1 MPQAHALLFNC
12 MGFDL
17 LLAFVVGIRPP
28 FAFKKVSS
36 VLQRSVDNER
46 HRTMSVLETSVGS
59 LESCFTQSACI
70 VDAPEDRYFTFSHTL
85 FKNILALFFSG
96 HNRDVSLW
104 TAGSNGHLLWTGGYR
119 FLLAEKI
126 NIRNSAPSLHPSVR
140 NSKSGS
146 FTILFASYLGLVGD
160 AMQIQNYRSLRVSPW
175 FYTTVVFGFGLR
187 FVFLLLSVW
196 TYLYCFITLVLGC
209 CVANE
214 EIKRGR
220 TS

>member
-1 MPQAHALLFNC
+1 

-36 VLQRSVDNER
+36 VSQRSVDNER
-46 HRTMSVLETSVGS
+46 RSSIAHFHTMSIFETSVGS

-70 VDAPEDRYFTFSHTL
+70 IDAPEDRYFTSSHTL

-96 HNRDVSLW
+96 YNRDVSLW
-104 TAGSNGHLLWTGGYR
+104 TAGSNEHLLWTGGYG

-126 NIRNSAPSLHPSVR
+126 NIRNSAPSPHPSVR

-146 FTILFASYLGLVGD
+146 FTISFASYLGLVRD
-160 AMQIQNYRSLRVSPW
+160 AMQIQKYRSLRVSPW
-175 FYTTVVFGFGLR
+175 FYTTVFFGFVLR

-196 TYLYCFITLVLGC
+196 MYLYWHRRFYHPRPRLL
-209 CVANE
+209 CVRWRDQ
-214 EIKRGR
+214 RGS